1 MAQFNP
7 NDPRYQRE
15 LQTAA
20 ARRSMGPSKLERVT
34 TGEIAGRHAGYQL
47 GRQQQFRRLALQSEL
62 SKQRHGQ
69 ALTRADQATT
79 AFGLAE
85 RQQGFR
91 EKEFDTIIDRE
102 KSGLNQTMLMG
113 LLGTGFSALEANRRE
128 KILTSQIANQKYRT
142 GLMEDYMMRARAPYG
157 ARATEE
163 EQ

>member
-1 MAQFNP
+1 VTQFNP

-47 GRQQQFRRLALQSEL
+47 GREQQFRRLALYGDL
-62 SKQRHGQ
+62 TGQRHEQ
-69 ALTRADQATT
+69 ALARADQATET
-79 AFGLAE
+79 FGLAQ
-85 RQQGFR
+85 RQQGFK
-91 EKEFDTIIDRE
+91 EKEFKRDLKRE

-113 LLGTGFSALEANRRE
+113 LLGTGLSTLEANRRE
-128 KILTSQIANQKYRT
+128 KILTSQIANQRYRT
-142 GLMEDYMMRARAPYG
+142 GLMEDYMWRAKIGYDP
-157 ARATEE
+157 TEE